1 MNRPLRRVVT
11 GLNADGKSCVII
23 DGPCLPM
30 KTIGELVW
38 STAGHPADNSGSDDI
53 ATPESPLALMHGGGS
68 VFMVLEYLPGMQSYW
83 HATDTVDY
91 IVVLEGELVL
101 MLEEREV
108 RLASGDFVV
117 DRGVNHAW
125 RNDGPA
131 RAVTV
136 GITLPAH
143 PVGQGRTV

>member
-1 MNRPLRRVVT
+1 VNQPLRRVVT
-11 GLNADGKSCVII
+11 GIDAEGKSCVII

-30 KTIGELVW
+30 KRLGQLVW
-38 STAGHPADNSGSDDI
+38 ATASHPADNSGRDDI
-53 ATPESPLALMHGGGS
+53 VAPESPLALMHGGGS
-68 VFMVLEYLPGMQSYW
+68 VFMVVEYSPGMQSYW
-83 HATDTVDY
+83 HATDTIDY
-91 IVVLEGELVL
+91 IIVLEGELVL
-101 MLEEREV
+101 MLEGGEV
-108 RLASGDFVV
+108 KLTAGTFVV

-136 GITLPAH
+136 GITLPAR

>member
-1 MNRPLRRVVT
+1 MNRRVVT
-11 GLNADGKSCVII
+11 GLDGEGKSAVVI

-30 KTIGELVW
+30 ASIGELVW
-38 STAGHPADNSGSDDI
+38 MTKGSPADNSGSADI
-53 ATPESPLALMHGGGS
+53 EAPDSPLDLMHGGGS
-68 VFMVLEYLPGMQSYW
+68 VFMVVEYEPGFQSYW
-83 HATDTVDY
+83 HATDTIDY
-91 IVVLEGELVL
+91 IVVLEGEIVL
-101 MLEEREV
+101 MLDEGEA
-108 RLASGDFVV
+108 RLKAGDFVV

-136 GITLPAH
+136 GVTLPAH